1 MSAAIGAYCL
11 MRYDNC
17 GGAGGGCRALLHAG
31 AGHAIH
37 ALGRAPRRQ
46 CQPLA
51 VAVQALPADAVVPL
65 PVLVLAEG
73 AAVARDVAAAARLTG
88 LTAAVPAALKGN
100 RRRALK
106 RVLQT
111 EL

>member
-1 MSAAIGAYCL
+1 M
-11 MRYDNC
+11 
-17 GGAGGGCRALLHAG
+17 
-31 AGHAIH
+31 
-37 ALGRAPRRQ
+37 
-46 CQPLA
+46 
-51 VAVQALPADAVVPL
+51 AVQALPADAVVPL

-106 RVLQT
+106 RVLQR